1 MQTQAEGARGAVI
14 DAVFPFCFIIYL
26 GHCMRSPGCASIS
39 SRGTALPSVISRLF
53 LPSPIYHRSDCI
65 VLICPWICFPDW
77 TRTFRGKVWFTATF
91 IPSRNP
97 AQTAQV
103 QEYLVGRL
111 HPTFAELR
119 YSQKHLP
126 PFWFSIHTLPSVSP
140 CLYTFSD

>member
-1 MQTQAEGARGAVI
+1 
-14 DAVFPFCFIIYL
+14 
-26 GHCMRSPGCASIS
+26 MRSPGCTSVS
-39 SRGTALPSVISRLF
+39 SRATALPSMISRLF

-77 TRTFRGKVWFTATF
+77 TRTSGEKSGSRQTC

-119 YSQKHLP
+119 QSQKHLP
-126 PFWFSIHTLPSVSP
+126 PFCFSILPFSCLPVYILSQIRVLTQILVPLSGPLTLAGPLWPASSEPSP
-140 CLYTFSD
+140 